1 VSFYEAPALYQ
12 EEEVNSLITQTR
24 FFRDTW
30 VEIDLDNLYKNVENI
45 KNHLP
50 ADVTMFAVVKANAYG
65 HGDVQT
71 ARTALKAGAGGLAV
85 AFLDE
90 AISLREHGID
100 APILVLGATRAE
112 DAYLAIT
119 HNISLTVFD
128 YGWLESARGFLEKE
142 NGKLNIHIKCDTG
155 MGRIGV
161 RNSEDL
167 QKVEKLIRQEDMFHL
182 EGVFTHFATADEL
195 DKEYFDRQLRLFEEM
210 ISTLSERPK
219 YIHSSNSAAT
229 LSHPESNFNAVRAGI
244 AMYGLSPSIEMKSI
258 LPFPLEQ
265 VFSLHS
271 RVVQVKELDAGEKV
285 SYGATYETK
294 KNEWIGTLP
303 IGYAD
308 GWLRRLQ
315 GQEVLVNGKRAP
327 IVGRI
332 CMDQCMISL
341 PDEVKPGTKVTLI
354 GRQAEDF
361 ISMDEIAGKLD
372 TINYEIPC
380 IISNRVPRI
389 YIKDGEP
396 VEVSNQLLATSGFYN
411 K

>member
-1 VSFYEAPALYQ
+1 M
-12 EEEVNSLITQTR
+12 ITQTR

-30 VEIDLDNLYKNVENI
+30 VEINLDHLYKNVQNI
-45 KNHLP
+45 KQHLP
-50 ADVTMFAVVKANAYG
+50 KDVTMFAVVKANAYG

-71 ARTALKAGAGGLAV
+71 ARTALEAGAGGLAV

-90 AISLREHGID
+90 AISLRENGID

-112 DAYLAIT
+112 DAFLAMD
-119 HNISLTVFD
+119 HDISLTVFD
-128 YGWLESARGFLEKE
+128 YGWLESAKGFLQQKS
-142 NGKLNIHIKCDTG
+142 GKLNLHIKCDTG
-155 MGRIGV
+155 MGRIGI
-161 RNSEDL
+161 RNSADL
-167 QKVEKLIRQEDMFHL
+167 QKVEAFIRNEDKFLL
-182 EGVFTHFATADEL
+182 EGIFTHFATADEL
-195 DKEYFDRQLRLFEEM
+195 DTEYFDKQLSAFEEM
-210 ISTLSERPK
+210 LSALSERPR

-229 LSHPESNFNAVRAGI
+229 LSHPESHFNAVRAGI
-244 AMYGLSPSIEMKSI
+244 AMYGLSPSLEMKSV
-258 LPFPLEQ
+258 LPFQLEQ
-265 VFSLHS
+265 AFSLHS
-271 RVVQVKELDAGEKV
+271 RLVQVKELEAGEKV

-294 KNEWIGTLP
+294 KDEWIGTLP

-315 GQEVLVNGKRAP
+315 GQEVLVEGKRAP

-341 PDEVKPGTKVTLI
+341 PGEIAPGAKVTLI
-354 GRQAEDF
+354 GSQGDDF

-389 YIKDGEP
+389 YIKAGEP
-396 VEVSNQLLATSGFYN
+396 VEVSNQLLATSGFY
-411 K
+411 KK

>member
-1 VSFYEAPALYQ
+1 M
-12 EEEVNSLITQTR
+12 ITQTR

-30 VEIDLDNLYKNVENI
+30 VEIDLDNLYKNVHNI
-45 KNHLP
+45 KRHLP
-50 ADVTMFAVVKANAYG
+50 EEVTMFAVVKANAYG

-71 ARTALKAGAGGLAV
+71 AHTALKAGAGGLAV

-112 DAYLAIT
+112 DAYLAVRHT
-119 HNISLTVFD
+119 ISLTVFD
-128 YGWLESARGFLEKE
+128 YDWLEAARAYLSEEAGS
-142 NGKLNIHIKCDTG
+142 LNLHIKCDTG

-161 RNSEDL
+161 RSSADL
-167 QKVEKLIRQEDMFHL
+167 QKIEKFIRQEEAFQL

-195 DKEYFDRQLRLFEEM
+195 DKAYFERQLEVFEEM
-210 ISTLSERPK
+210 LASLSERPK

-229 LSHPESNFNAVRAGI
+229 LSHPKAHFNAVRAGI
-244 AMYGLSPSIEMKSI
+244 AMYGLSPSLEMKSI

-271 RVVQVKELDAGEKV
+271 RVVQVKELQEGEKV
-285 SYGATYETK
+285 SYGATYETTK
-294 KNEWIGTLP
+294 KEWIGTLP

-308 GWLRRLQ
+308 GWLRKLQ
-315 GQEVLVNGKRAP
+315 GQEVLVDGKRAP

-341 PDEVKPGTKVTLI
+341 PEKVKPGTKVTLI
-354 GRQAEDF
+354 GRQDGDF
-361 ISMDEIAGKLD
+361 ISMDDIAGKLD

-396 VEVSNQLLATSGFYN
+396 VEVSNQLLATSGFY
-411 K
+411 KALS